1 MVLHYNLDGS
11 IRVKL
16 NMKGK
21 ITEMVFNSFKD
32 YKNFLEIIS

>member
-11 IRVKL
+11 IKAKL

-21 ITEMVFNSFKD
+21 IIEMVFNSSKD
-32 YKNFLEIIS
+32 YKNFIEIIS